1 MELRQLKY
9 FVTIATEGQ
18 FVKAAEKLFV
28 SQSALSQQLAH
39 LEGELG
45 VDLFDKAK
53 RKKNRI
59 VELTAPGMVFLKD
72 AKKILDLAEKAKEKL
87 KSNKE
92 SQEVIKLG
100 SYRMIHNQR
109 VIDSI
114 KILSEHFPNRVFK
127 LEEYETHLDVQEA
140 VQNENIDF
148 GITVG
153 PVNVEE
159 LDFLMLKDSELQI
172 LMHAEHPFATKTSLA
187 LSELKA
193 EDWVEIKASVH
204 PIYETIEN
212 FCKNAGFART
222 GHIVQEV
229 SSLELMCHFVSLKK
243 GISFVPSFFDTS
255 KYPDVIKKK
264 LSGDTLVFEQCI
276 AFLKSGKFRIDG
288 E

>member
-9 FVTIATEGQ
+9 FVTIASEGQ
-18 FVKAAEKLFV
+18 FVKAAEKLYV

-39 LEGELG
+39 LEEELG
-45 VDLFDKAK
+45 VDLFDKLK

-59 VELTAPGMVFLKD
+59 VELTAPGIVFLKD
-72 AKKILDLAEKAKEKL
+72 AKNILDLAEKAKEKL
-87 KSNKE
+87 KNEHE
-92 SQEVIKLG
+92 SLEEIKLG

-109 VIDSI
+109 VIDTI
-114 KILSEHFPNRVFK
+114 KILSEHFPDGIFK

-140 VQNENIDF
+140 VANENIDF

-153 PVNVEE
+153 PVEHAE
-159 LDFLMLKDSELQI
+159 LGFLMLKDSELQI
-172 LMHAEHPFATKTSLA
+172 LMHADHPFACKESLI

-212 FCKNAGFART
+212 FCKEAGFART
-222 GHIVQEV
+222 SYIVQEV

-255 KYPDVIKKK
+255 NYSDVIKKK

-276 AFLKSGKFRIDG
+276 AFLKNGKFRIN
-288 E
+288 EI